1 MLRVYCPVL
10 RIPRQ
15 FPWPRAHVVVLSL
28 RPRLQVAIKILDKEK
43 IQKQNMGSQIK
54 KEISIMKVVKH
65 ANVVK
70 LYEVLASRTKA
81 RGAQLSVF
89 HAPMLRLVV
98 ADARPRGFPRRSL
111 LYSSLSQ
118 VVNSLT
124 KL

>member
-1 MLRVYCPVL
+1 M
-10 RIPRQ
+10 
-15 FPWPRAHVVVLSL
+15 
-28 RPRLQVAIKILDKEK
+28 AIKILDKEK